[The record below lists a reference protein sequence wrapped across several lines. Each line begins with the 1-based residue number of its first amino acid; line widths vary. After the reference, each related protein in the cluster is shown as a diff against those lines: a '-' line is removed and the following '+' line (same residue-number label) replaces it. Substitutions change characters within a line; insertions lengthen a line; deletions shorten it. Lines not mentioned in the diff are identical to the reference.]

1 MMHAFPILAKNLLLL
16 FLATFLL
23 AFPTHCLAESVS
35 ADIIPWSGYWWP
47 HAEGGLVTGKGYRG
61 SPSPLNKYDLYTSNL
76 YEGPVS
82 AWYRENFYNPN
93 ALEWEGHCLAWSKAA
108 ITEPSPILPSSENN
122 ILFRTGDKKALL
134 TLAHRNDLM
143 DRGGSR
149 ATAFHFWLL
158 SYIKDQGKPFI
169 TDLGSSDEKWFYP
182 VYKYQMSSTI
192 SGNIESVE
200 VAIFYASDAV
210 HPDYLG
216 TQTFFSLYTYDLV
229 LGPGNTIIDGYWTG
243 HSVNNHPK
251 ALFYPLEMGDTTP
264 LDYEIVRRL
273 ARSKDDFLENG
284 AEPVALDPG
293 TFHLVL
299 LDQDNYTLTPSP
311 EDSFSL
317 HIKKLSGSPEPLEI
331 SFAEGTRA
339 EQLFTLSRVNEEAV
353 IQVDRAL
360 LPSYTLQ
367 LSQADYSNPN
377 IYTIHYD
384 RRKWFTKRIP
394 NLQRNGNWI
403 GFALTNATTE
413 PINNLTLTS
422 YNDSGEP
429 VQTLLGPR
437 SLGPGEKEIFLFDDL
452 PYRLHELRDTK
463 GLLLTADNRV
473 DFSALLGHEQLQLIS
488 ENQEELP
495 CSRIV
500 FPQTFREN
508 IGNRFFVGNIF
519 NETLKEN
526 TITITSYQSDGSTI
540 GSTTHTFP
548 GHGNLEFHPRNT
560 NIPRMEDNGWLE
572 IQSQQNTLP
581 ISAFEYL
588 VETEGRDGIFGLPL
602 NKETKYIPHI
612 ARPYP
617 WNSRLTLYNGESIRN
632 TIRLQPLN
640 GNATPVELVL
650 EPKEKRELDLAATIA
665 APAGDALPVIEISAD
680 HAFAGMVSYR
690 NQATR
695 EQASLPLHTTDNLG
709 HLLVMPHL
717 PNPEYW
723 WCGIGIFNAQDQAV
737 SVIATPFSASGEK
750 LSAEQKLLTLAPGSY
765 QVFTAISLF
774 SPEIGD
780 ISHISFATENPD
792 NRIGGFYLYGV
803 QNGGTALSGAKM

>member
-1 MMHAFPILAKNLLLL
+1 MNAFSTSLRNLFFL
-16 FLATFLL
+16 FPGIFLL
-23 AFPTHCLAESVS
+23 AFPNASLAEGASS
-35 ADIIPWSGYWWP
+35 NTIPWSGYWWP
-47 HAEGGLVTGKGYRG
+47 HSEGGLVTGKDYRG

-76 YEGPVS
+76 YEGPIS
-82 AWYRENFYNPN
+82 KWYRQHFYKPN

-122 ILFRTGDKKALL
+122 ILFRIGDKKGLL
-134 TLAHRNDLM
+134 TLAHHNDLIA
-143 DRGGSR
+143 RGGSS

-169 TDLGSSDEKWFYP
+169 ADLGSSDEKWFYP
-182 VYKYQMSSTI
+182 VYKYDMSSTI

-200 VAIFYASDAV
+200 VTIFYVSDAV

-216 TQTFFSLYTYDLV
+216 TQTYFSTYTYNLV
-229 LGPGNTIIDGYWTG
+229 LDSGNSIIDGYWTG
-243 HSVNNHPK
+243 YSISDHPK
-251 ALFYPLEMGDTTP
+251 ALFYPLAIGNTSP

-284 AEPVALDPG
+284 AEPVDLAPG

-331 SFAEGTRA
+331 SFAEGTPQ
-339 EQLFTLSRVNEEAV
+339 EQHFTLATVNEEAV
-353 IQVDRAL
+353 IQVDRTL
-360 LPSYTLQ
+360 LPSYTLR
-367 LSQADYSNPN
+367 LSQADYRNPN
-377 IYTIHYD
+377 LYTIHYD
-384 RRKWFTKRIP
+384 HRKWFTKRIP
-394 NLQRNGNWI
+394 NLQRNSNWI

-422 YNDSGEP
+422 YNDSGQP
-429 VQTLLGPR
+429 VHTLLGPR
-437 SLGPGEKEIFLFDDL
+437 SLEPGKKEIFLFDDL
-452 PYRLHELRDTK
+452 PYRLHELRDTN

-500 FPQTFREN
+500 FPQTFRGN
-508 IGNRFFVGNIF
+508 IGSRFFVGNIF

-526 TITITSYQSDGSTI
+526 TATITSYRSDGSVI
-540 GSTTHTFP
+540 DSTTYTFP
-548 GHGNLEFHPRNT
+548 EHGNLEFRPRNS
-560 NIPRMEDNGWLE
+560 NIPRMEDDGWLE
-572 IQSQQNTLP
+572 IQSQQGSL
-581 ISAFEYL
+581 SAFEYL
-588 VETEGRDGIFGLPL
+588 VEEKGRDGIFGLPI
-602 NKETKYIPHI
+602 NKEIKYVPHI

-617 WNSRLTLYNGESIRN
+617 WNTRLTLYNGENSRN
-632 TIRLQPLN
+632 VVRLQPLSE
-640 GNATPVELVL
+640 NATPVELVL

-665 APAGDALPVIEISAD
+665 APAGDTLPVIGISAD

-695 EQASLPLHTTDNLG
+695 EQASLPLHTADNLG

-723 WCGIGIFNAQDQAV
+723 WCGIGIFNPANRTV
-737 SVIATPFSASGEK
+737 PLVATPFSSSGEK
-750 LSAEQKLLTLAPGSY
+750 LIDQQVHLTLAPGSY
-765 QVFTAISLF
+765 QVFSAASLF
-774 SPEIGD
+774 PAEIGN
-780 ISHISFATENPD
+780 ISHISFATENPED
-792 NRIGGFYLYGV
+792 HIGGFYLYGAKK
-803 QNGGTALSGAKM
+803 GGTALSGAKM